1 MRPKVK
7 PNQKMTTILET
18 VSSPQDIK
26 KLTLAQLKQL
36 ASEVRERI
44 LTVVSKN
51 GGHLASNLGAV
62 ELTLALHLIYDS
74 PTDKI
79 VFDVSHQSY
88 THKLLTGRGS
98 QFDTLRLHRGIS
110 GFTRRQESPHDPF
123 GAGHASTSISAALG
137 LASARDQQGEDYH
150 VIAVIGDGAL
160 TGGLAFEGLNNAG
173 TSGKDLLV
181 ILNDNSMSI
190 SKNVGAFSKYLTD
203 LLTDQ
208 TYNKLKAEVWK
219 LTGKLK
225 QASRIR
231 SAVQSLEESVKGFL
245 VPGVI
250 FERLGFRYFGPID
263 GHNLEQLTKTLKQIK
278 KLKGPILLHVSTI
291 KGKGYKYAEENATH
305 FHGVGAFDKVTGNS
319 NSIKA
324 SLSYSAIFGETLVRL
339 AREDPRVVA
348 ITAAMTTGTGLAKFA
363 QRYPKRFYDVGIAE
377 QHASTFA
384 AGLAAAGLKP
394 FFAVYST
401 FLQRAL
407 DQAIHD
413 IALQRLPVVFAIDRA
428 GIVGD
433 DGPTHH
439 GCFDLT
445 YLRMIPNTVV
455 IAPKDGEELRDALK
469 FAADWREGPVAI
481 RYPRG
486 SAPDIDIEAEFSG
499 MEVGSWQILRP
510 GEGLVI
516 LAVGSMVYPSVA
528 ASEILSEQ
536 GFRVGVVNC
545 RFVKPLDEKLLSD
558 ILSQNKHVLTME
570 ENSLAGGF
578 GSAVSEFSRAR
589 SFNCEIHS
597 LGIPD
602 EFIPHGDRNLL
613 LKEMGLDTEGIV
625 NLSLKLLSPQP
636 SKSRVSRQL
645 RLARSRREKTVD
657 E

>member
-1 MRPKVK
+1 VS
-7 PNQKMTTILET
+7 TILET
-18 VSSPQDIK
+18 VGAPADIK
-26 KLTLAQLKQL
+26 RLKPEELEQL
-36 ASEVRERI
+36 ASEIRERI

-62 ELTLALHLIYDS
+62 ELTLALHLVYDS
-74 PTDKI
+74 PRDRI
-79 VFDVSHQSY
+79 IFDVSHQSY
-88 THKLLTGRGS
+88 AHKLLTGRS
-98 QFDTLRLHRGIS
+98 SEFDTLRLHGGIS
-110 GFTRRQESPHDPF
+110 GFTKRQESPHDPF

-137 LASARDQQGEDYH
+137 LASARDHRGEDFH

-173 TSGKDLLV
+173 SSGRDLLV

-263 GHNLEQLTKTLKQIK
+263 GHNLEQLTKTLRQIK
-278 KLKGPILLHVSTI
+278 SLKGPILLHVSTI
-291 KGKGYKYAEENATH
+291 KGKGYKHAEADATH

-324 SLSYSAIFGETLVRL
+324 GLSYSSIFGETLVRL
-339 AREDPRVVA
+339 AKRDKRIIA
-348 ITAAMTTGTGLAKFA
+348 ITAAMTTGTGLVKFA
-363 QRYPKRFYDVGIAE
+363 QRYPERFYDVGIAE

-401 FLQRAL
+401 FLQRAF

-439 GCFDLT
+439 GCFDLS
-445 YLRMIPNTVV
+445 YLRMIPNMTV
-455 IAPKDGEELRDALK
+455 IAPKDGRELRDALN
-469 FAADWREGPVAI
+469 FGAGWQEGPVAI

-486 SAPDIDIEAEFSG
+486 SAPALDLEAEFRR
-499 MEVGSWQILRP
+499 MEVGSWQVLHP
-510 GEGLVI
+510 GEDLVI
-516 LAVGSMVYPSVA
+516 LAVGSMVYPAVA
-528 ASEILSEQ
+528 ASEILKKE
-536 GFRVGVVNC
+536 GFQVGVANC
-545 RFVKPLDEKLLSD
+545 RFVKPLDEGLLSD
-558 ILSQNKHVLTME
+558 ILSQNKNVLTVE

-578 GSAVSEFSRAR
+578 GSAVSEFSRAGD
-589 SFNCEIHS
+589 FNCKVHS

-602 EFIPHGDRNLL
+602 EFIPHGDRKLL
-613 LKEMGLDTEGIV
+613 LKEIGLDTQGIV
-625 NLSLKLLSPQP
+625 KFSLKLLSPQP
-636 SKSRVSRQL
+636 SRARVSRQL
-645 RLARSRREKTVD
+645 RLTRSRAGKNHR
-657 E
+657 